1 MFAQGVPELLNE
13 RGAAQD
19 ADRQQHAVVAQEVD
33 RRRTARGEEEL
44 AEQQPEA
51 HPGLVA
57 HKHGPAHHHK
67 EHGVDVGPDPAF
79 FQILEQEQLF
89 KGQQN
94 KVVQA
99 PADKVPVCTVPD
111 AGEQLHHEQVED
123 LPLQALA
130 VAAQRDIDILAEP
143 AGKGHVPAPPELGD
157 GAGDIG
163 EVEVLGEIK
172 AQHLAH
178 TDGHHGVTGK
188 IKVELE
194 RIGDDTQPDQR
205 RGRIG
210 QAHKGGGRAVGN
222 ADDVCPERAD
232 GIRQQDLFCQ
242 TEGKQG
248 HAFLDLLQ
256 AVTMLVNVQLG
267 RDIPILDDGARDKL
281 GEHDNISAEVDDV
294 VLSLYLPA
302 VDINGVGKGLE
313 GIKADAQRQDA
324 DALNGRKSGAQQA
337 VDAAQDKVCV
347 LEVEQHPQ
355 AADERHQQKEAAQRG
370 LCIKMFDGKA
380 AEVVDEDKRHHDREK
395 AHLAPAVE
403 HQTAQKQHGVFQ
415 FCGGKIV
422 QRQRDGQKT
431 EQEDDGAENQG
442 VSLLFY
448 KFCGQ

>member
-1 MFAQGVPELLNE
+1 M
-13 RGAAQD
+13 
-19 ADRQQHAVVAQEVD
+19 
-33 RRRTARGEEEL
+33 
-44 AEQQPEA
+44 
-51 HPGLVA
+51 
-57 HKHGPAHHHK
+57 
-67 EHGVDVGPDPAF
+67 GPDPAF

-89 KGQQN
+89 KGQQD

-157 GAGDIG
+157 RTGDIG
-163 EVEVLGEIK
+163 EVEVLGEIE

-178 TDGHHGVTGK
+178 ADGHQGVTGK

-194 RIGDDTQPDQR
+194 RVGDDTQPDQR

-210 QAHKGGGRAVGN
+210 KAHKGGGRAVGN

-242 TEGKQG
+242 TEGEQG

-267 RDIPILDDGARDKL
+267 RDIPILDDGARDEL

-355 AADERHQQKEAAQRG
+355 AGCKGDQQQHLAHAG
-370 LCIKMFDGKA
+370 LCVKRFQPQA
-380 AEVVDEDKRHHDREK
+380 AEIVDEDQGQHDREEPD
-395 AHLAPAVE
+395 LTPAVE
-403 HQTAQKQHGVFQ
+403 HQAAHKEHRILEL
-415 FCGGKIV
+415 CGRKVI
-422 QRQRDGQKT
+422 QRQRNGKKPEQK
-431 EQEDDGAENQG
+431 DDGAENQG
-442 VSLLFY
+442 FDLLLKKELLQMPSHTRCARQLSLWERRQCGALTERACSSPIQFY
-448 KFCGQ
+448 FTLPVRCPPRCPDRQCTRWKR